1 MHQDLTSR
9 ITNCRECFA
18 VFSCA
23 DPCLALLSR
32 NHVIVSSAFP
42 ARLFNDCETS
52 RSDRLRV
59 IGRIAPRWIK
69 FLRDDSRKIGVHFD
83 IHHQVHIV
91 WSTHNAKFSWPLS
104 LIPLN
109 GTGIAIERLNS
120 QFASGKFVGHR
131 RCSSFICR
139 SHTPTITLRANLDG
153 CVCSPIL
160 FVRRRMLWR
169 NLQSSPSVIDD
180 DHLIE
185 RKRFNS
191 NCNFGFRGRWNRKRL
206 WRNRFRRDGQI
217 RCESLRRTWN
227 RGRRL
232 RSFDS
237 ELRGRC

>member
-1 MHQDLTSR
+1 MHQDLTAR
-9 ITNCRECFA
+9 IANCSNCFCI
-18 VFSCA
+18 FSCT
-23 DPCLALLSR
+23 DPCLTLLTS
-32 NHVIVSSAFP
+32 NHVIVTTTFP
-42 ARLFNDCETS
+42 ARLFNDCKTS

-59 IGRIAPRWIK
+59 IRRIAPRWIK
-69 FLRDDSRKIGVHFD
+69 FLRDDSRKIGVHLD
-83 IHHQVHIV
+83 INYNIDIA
-91 WSTHNAKFSWPLS
+91 WRTYNAKFSWPLL

-109 GTGIAIERLNS
+109 GTRIDIERLNS
-120 QFASGKFVGHR
+120 QFASRIFVGRR

-139 SHTPTITLRANLDG
+139 SHTPTIALHANLDG

-160 FVRRRMLWR
+160 FVRRRMLWK
-169 NLQSSPSVIDD
+169 NLQSARSVIDD
-180 DHLIE
+180 DNLIE

-217 RCESLRRTWN
+217 GDDDSLRTWN

-237 ELRGRC
+237 ELHGRW